1 MKKAAVNREKYLHD
15 QFFQKRS
22 RLDDYDDDDGDLDE
36 AISFDKTNRKKTIG
50 QLMNKTQ
57 KHTNSRYMS
66 ESRYAGA
73 QSEYDRRN
81 ATAENENVR
90 LQMYGIEKKL
100 ANA

>member
-50 QLMNKTQ
+50 
-57 KHTNSRYMS
+57 
-66 ESRYAGA
+66 
-73 QSEYDRRN
+73 
-81 ATAENENVR
+81 
-90 LQMYGIEKKL
+90 
-100 ANA
+100 